1 MITYHI
7 DLKFIQPVL
16 GTASS
21 NPRIH
26 EQFIASKA
34 PDAPSL
40 KEEVEA
46 LGVEAVEQRGT
57 TVFPKTKDGKPF
69 LWDYMIKGFM
79 KDACKSMRD
88 ADGSTSAG
96 LVAYKTKIDTLIFP
110 SPRNI
115 RLNMPEGSGIRVLER
130 PLRIDTP
137 PYPRVALA
145 ASEML
150 DAGTTC
156 SFDVKMLAAKTKGTK
171 SKPGVSLTKCLIEW
185 FSYGQLR
192 GLCQWRNAGFGAF
205 VCTITNKDTGEVVF
219 DNMR

>member
-7 DLKFIQPVL
+7 DLKFIQPIL

-40 KEEVEA
+40 KEEVAA

-57 TVFPKTKDGKPF
+57 TVFPKTKDGQPF

-79 KDACKSMRD
+79 KDACKSLREIG
-88 ADGSTSAG
+88 GSTSDK

-110 SPRNI
+110 TPRNI
-115 RLNMPEGSGIRVLER
+115 KLNMPEGSCVRVLER
-130 PLRIDTP
+130 PLRIDMP

-156 SFDVKMLAAKTKGTK
+156 SFDVKLLTDKTKGTK
-171 SKPGVSLTKCLIEW
+171 SKPGVSLEACLLEW

-192 GLCQWRNAGFGAF
+192 GLCQWRNAGYGAF
-205 VCTITNKDTGEVVF
+205 VCRITNVDTGEVIF